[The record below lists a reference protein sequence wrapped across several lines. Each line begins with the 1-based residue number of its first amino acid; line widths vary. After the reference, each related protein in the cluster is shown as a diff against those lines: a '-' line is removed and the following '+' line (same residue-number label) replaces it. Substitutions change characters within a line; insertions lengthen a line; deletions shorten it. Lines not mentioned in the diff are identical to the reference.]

1 MHVHPSVLISLLL
14 LSLAAARPLQAEP
27 VDLPT
32 VLRSALSAR
41 PFAQAASAEA
51 EAAAAAVGEAKSRY
65 LPRLTLSENFQ
76 LTDEPGGSLFIALN
90 QQNLQLSPS
99 ADPYNFPPSRR
110 DFETRLTLDQPLF
123 DLEIGYGRKR
133 AEKAAEAAQA
143 AASWSG
149 EEAAFAGF
157 RAYLQLQQ
165 ADGAQAWAVSSRQLA
180 EEVHRLAEERRASG
194 VGLKADALQAAVALA
209 EARQREA
216 SAASDQEIA
225 RLALALAMGRS
236 GGELRL
242 AAPITPELFAQLP
255 NPQPGARADLS
266 AMARQS
272 EAAELAYRQSRSD
285 YLPRAGLSASYA
297 LHDSSVP
304 FGAEA
309 ESYRLMAGLRW
320 ELFDGLRRSKASEV
334 AAANQRSAQ
343 LRSLEATRQAG
354 FDLEEA
360 KARAAVAQLNLQ
372 TARQA
377 ALQAEEG
384 RRLLQERYAAG
395 LSELAELLAAQAAL
409 DRARF
414 GVVEGETRL
423 LLGLG
428 AIRFQSGQ
436 FVQSLLPA
444 EEIQP

>member
-1 MHVHPSVLISLLL
+1 MRMTPKLLIPLL
-14 LSLAAARPLQAEP
+14 LSALCAPGPLLAEP

-32 VLRSALSAR
+32 VLRSALTAR
-41 PFAQAASAEA
+41 PFVQAAAAEA
-51 EAAAAAVGEAKSRY
+51 AAAAAAVGEARSRY

-90 QQNLQLSPS
+90 QQALQLGP
-99 ADPYNFPPSRR
+99 AEVYNSPPSRK
-110 DFETRLTLDQPLF
+110 DFETRLTLEQPLF
-123 DLEIGYGRKR
+123 DPEIGYGRKR

-180 EEVHRLAEERRASG
+180 EEVQRLAEERRASG

-216 SAASDQEIA
+216 SAASDQHLA
-225 RLALALAMGRS
+225 RRALALAMGRT
-236 GGELRL
+236 GGEIRL
-242 AAPITPELFAQLP
+242 AAPLGPELFAEP
-255 NPQPGARADLS
+255 PDPEPGQRADLT
-266 AMARQS
+266 ALARQS
-272 EAAELAYRQSRSD
+272 EAAELAYRQSRAD
-285 YLPRAGLSASYA
+285 YLPRAGFSASYA
-297 LHDSSVP
+297 LHDGSVP

-309 ESYRLMAGLRW
+309 ESYRLMAGLSW
-320 ELFDGLRRSKASEV
+320 ELFDGLRRSKTSERAVAS
-334 AAANQRSAQ
+334 QRSTQ
-343 LRSLEATRQAG
+343 LRSLEAARQAS
-354 FDLEEA
+354 FALEEA
-360 KARAAVAQLNLQ
+360 RARAEVARLNLQ

-377 ALQAEEG
+377 VVQAEEG

-395 LSELAELLAAQAAL
+395 LSELSELLAAQAAL
-409 DRARF
+409 DRASF

-423 LLGLG
+423 LLALG

-436 FVQSLLPA
+436 FVKSLLPA
-444 EEIQP
+444 EEVQP